1 MGEDRGWYP
10 VRIGGWGRGKWM
22 REKREV
28 GEIEGNYATVLNISQ
43 LEAKKTG
50 ALHKGIAKLKLRYSY
65 ALA

>member
-1 MGEDRGWYP
+1 MASCKNRGVGE
-10 VRIGGWGRGKWM
+10 
-22 REKREV
+22 REV
-28 GEIEGNYATVLNISQ
+28 DEGGVGGGKIEGNYATMLNISQ